1 MLPEVAAGMDRKGGF
16 SFLLNS
22 KEIRFYGVIAQ
33 VARPSLW
40 GKEDKEPL

>member
-1 MLPEVAAGMDRKGGF
+1 MLPEAAARMDRMGSF

-22 KEIRFYGVIAQ
+22 KEIRFYEVIAQ
-33 VARPSLW
+33 VVRPFLR